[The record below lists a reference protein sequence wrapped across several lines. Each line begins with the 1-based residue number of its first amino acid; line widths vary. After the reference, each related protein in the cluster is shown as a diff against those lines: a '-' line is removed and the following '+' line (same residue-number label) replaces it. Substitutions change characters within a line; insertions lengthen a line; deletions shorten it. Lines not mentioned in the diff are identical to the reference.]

1 MRSCFLI
8 LLVAALAGAASAG
21 ESDNYGARTISVVR
35 VDARSGRLFRTVA
48 APYPAELRLAEGADH
63 VPAPVEAAARKHNL
77 DPWLVHSVIQVE
89 SNYNPYAVSPKGA
102 QGLMQLMPATARR
115 FGVRNVF
122 DINENLRG
130 GVSYLRYLL
139 DSFGDLRLA
148 LAAYNAGEE
157 AVERYRGI
165 PPFRETW
172 EYVAA
177 VSRKYQAARRL
188 HAKSDSTPR
197 QTAEAVY
204 RPLTYFVDEQ
214 GNLHI
219 RTR

>member
-8 LLVAALAGAASAG
+8 LACAALAAAALAGEA
-21 ESDNYGARTISVVR
+21 DNYGARTVSVVR
-35 VDARSGRLFRTVA
+35 IDPRSGRLFRTVA
-48 APYPAELRLAEGADH
+48 ASPAAAAQPAESAAKI
-63 VPAPVEAAARKHNL
+63 PAPVEAAAREHNL

-89 SNYNPYAVSPKGA
+89 SNYNPYAISPKGA

-122 DINENLRG
+122 DVNENLRG

-177 VSRKYQAARRL
+177 VSRRYQAARRQQSKPDP
-188 HAKSDSTPR
+188 APQ